1 MEKAVENESARQ
13 RRLDTI
19 GAIAISRDG
28 QSAAAVSSGGVA
40 LKTPGRIG
48 QAAIY
53 GAGCWAEDGSAV
65 TTSGTGEQL
74 IKTNFAR
81 VLSDCLS
88 NPLENE
94 NLLMAADRAFIRYF
108 MNSRMLK
115 EYDVDTRLAG
125 FLAAVRDPSSSR
137 LELLCG
143 HNTQNMIY
151 SFRSSKARKASC
163 FFSRFNDLDSN
174 LKLDCHLI

>member
-1 MEKAVENESARQ
+1 MKSAVENESIKQ
-13 RRLDTI
+13 RHLDTI

-53 GAGCWAEDGSAV
+53 GAGCWAEDGNAA

-81 VLSDCLS
+81 VLNDCLA

-94 NLLMAADRAFIRYF
+94 NLPMAADRAFIRYF
-108 MNSRMLK
+108 MNSRILK
-115 EYDVDTRLAG
+115 EYDVDSRLAG
-125 FLAAVRDPSSSR
+125 FLAAVRDPSTSR
-137 LELLCG
+137 IQLLCG
-143 HNTQNMIY
+143 HNTQSMIY
-151 SFRSSKARKASC
+151 SFRSSKARKATC
-163 FFSRFNDLDSN
+163 FFSRFNDIDSN
-174 LKLDCHLI
+174 MKLDCHLI